1 MTTQQNTEY
10 LTNEGFPKQAPVID
24 INMRT
29 RIPRDISHRK
39 NKNDFFR
46 FLLEQNYH
54 AQFTADDPSEKRLAH
69 IHGNYRMN
77 NDVLIP
83 RSILKK
89 SLVGGPKGRKMDTE
103 NEDSFRNHIIDMT
116 GGNLDLLN

>member
-1 MTTQQNTEY
+1 MLN
-10 LTNEGFPKQAPVID
+10 I
-24 INMRT
+24 
-29 RIPRDISHRK
+29 IPRYISHLK
-39 NKNDFFR
+39 KKNDFFG

-89 SLVGGPKGRKMDTE
+89 SLVGGPKGRKMDNE

>member
-1 MTTQQNTEY
+1 
-10 LTNEGFPKQAPVID
+10 
-24 INMRT
+24 
-29 RIPRDISHRK
+29 
-39 NKNDFFR
+39 
-46 FLLEQNYH
+46 
-54 AQFTADDPSEKRLAH
+54 
-69 IHGNYRMN
+69 MN

-89 SLVGGPKGRKMDTE
+89 SLVGGARNRKMNDE